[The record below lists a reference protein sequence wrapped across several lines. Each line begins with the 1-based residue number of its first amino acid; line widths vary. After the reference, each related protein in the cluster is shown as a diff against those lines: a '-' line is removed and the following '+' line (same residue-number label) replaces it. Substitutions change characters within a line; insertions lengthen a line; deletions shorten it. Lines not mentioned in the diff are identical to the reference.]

1 MLQKDPAHRAS
12 LEAIEAHRWLQGL
25 DDALLS
31 PEAPP
36 HWFSGALSPGSP
48 QAGLPECGDLL
59 AARPSAQQT
68 FPRQCRPALS
78 CTLHPPP
85 TEEPAVSKNLPG
97 LQQICEEEEEQEEEQ
112 GEEKDEAAVVEM
124 AIPNQPVVQTHD
136 RPPSKLS
143 SSGVQGCRGVSN
155 PGDPEEGQEK
165 EMEPNNNIHEPTP
178 VLPESPTSLLTESS
192 VRLAEKEVPRT
203 EQEADQDATNE
214 GGGEAQTTTNGP
226 RSHNAPASRNEAA
239 SKAEQGKRHSM
250 KLRERLFQFPLCEK
264 ALAFN
269 TPTHKKPK
277 ILPLA
282 QYNCCRVL

>member
-1 MLQKDPAHRAS
+1 MLQKDPARRAS

-36 HWFSGALSPGSP
+36 HWFSGALSPSSP
-48 QAGLPECGDLL
+48 RAGLPECGDLL
-59 AARPSAQQT
+59 AARPPAQPT
-68 FPRQCRPALS
+68 FPRQCQPKLS
-78 CTLHPPP
+78 FAD
-85 TEEPAVSKNLPG
+85 EPAVNKNLPG

-124 AIPNQPVVQTHD
+124 AVPNQPVIQAD
-136 RPPSKLS
+136 DLPPSNLTG
-143 SSGVQGCRGVSN
+143 SGVRCCQGVSN
-155 PGDPEEGQEK
+155 TVDPEEGQEK

-178 VLPESPTSLLTESS
+178 VLPESPTSSIAESS
-192 VRLAEKEVPRT
+192 VRLNEKEVPRT
-203 EQEADQDATNE
+203 EQGADQDETNE
-214 GGGEAQTTTNGP
+214 GGGEDQTTTNRP
-226 RSHNAPASRNEAA
+226 RSHDAPGSRSEAA
-239 SKAEQGKRHSM
+239 SKAEQGKRHSL